1 MESSLP
7 DVDPSRGCLV
17 AVELLL
23 HVTRSDDNR
32 LNGTV
37 RLATGSGERP
47 FSGTL
52 ELMRAF
58 EELVPVEGITATPSG
73 MPEHSPTGTSW
84 DT

>member
-7 DVDPSRGCLV
+7 DVDPSPGCLV

-23 HVTRSDDNR
+23 RVTRSDDNR

-37 RLATGSGERP
+37 RLTSGSSERP

-52 ELMRAF
+52 EMMRAF
-58 EELVPVEGITATPSG
+58 EELVPVEGITAAPAG
-73 MPEHSPTGTSW
+73 MPEDPPTGTSW